1 VSLANETEDQAQ
13 QMRWREWQAAYVRG
27 SRRNG
32 THAKIVAVV
41 ALSLAGMSLVWQ
53 LLAI

>member
-1 VSLANETEDQAQ
+1 MSLSAETEDQAQ
-13 QMRWREWQAAYVRG
+13 RTRWREWQAAYVRG

-32 THAKIVAVV
+32 TQAKIVAAV
-41 ALSLAGMSLVWQ
+41 ALSLAGISLVWQ